1 MSQGDTGQTLV
12 PRPIARREA
21 SQCCFHF
28 GLFYI
33 CLGEAEHGR
42 LFRGRLHSLIL
53 QVVAA
58 LRKYV
63 PRSNE
68 SLFRVLDAMPP
79 SESQGRNVIL
89 DQSYG
94 APRITK
100 DGVSVAKEIE
110 FKDRA
115 INLGAQLVRSVASKT
130 NDVAGDG

>member
-1 MSQGDTGQTLV
+1 M
-12 PRPIARREA
+12 
-21 SQCCFHF
+21 
-28 GLFYI
+28 
-33 CLGEAEHGR
+33 
-42 LFRGRLHSLIL
+42 
-53 QVVAA
+53 
-58 LRKYV
+58 
-63 PRSNE
+63 SNE

>member
-1 MSQGDTGQTLV
+1 V

-21 SQCCFHF
+21 PRCFPQL
-28 GLFYI
+28 GLLCI
-33 CLGEAEHGR
+33 CLGEAEPGH
-42 LFRGRLHSLIL
+42 LFRGRLHPLIR
-53 QVVAA
+53 QFVAA

-63 PRSNE
+63 PLSNK
-68 SLFRVLDAMPP
+68 SLLRVLDAMPP